1 MRPVVRIISLALL
14 LVSAVEAQ
22 SARAQCPG
30 TPMCPPD
37 DAPCVIAE
45 GTVCEV
51 PAGVYS
57 LGPRTLAVL
66 GELRFLGPAVTVVEA
81 GDVTV
86 GPRGTLRAVQARG
99 RALGG
104 LLRLAAGGSVEIQA
118 AGKAQ
123 GLVDVSGGSG
133 GGTVEIEAQNGV
145 VLRGK
150 ILANGT
156 DGDNGGGQVSIAAL
170 GGDVVVVG
178 GGIEARAASE
188 SGIGG
193 LVDLAAGTGDVVI
206 GAPVTVGRGDC
217 STCEIVVE
225 AARDLRVLGSGG
237 LDAKSTVVSRGTAED
252 GGDGGFIGLSA
263 GGRIEVAGPLTA
275 NGSGAAG
282 GGGDV
287 LILSSGENDVVVA
300 GDVSLNGSNGGDG
313 GSFLVTTG
321 GTLTVSG
328 RVSLKGDG
336 AESGGGDATLGDP
349 TLLLPA
355 ALRLTGTIDASGV
368 AVGGEID
375 VMGQNVVDLSGRL
388 RANASSEGGG
398 GFVTVAGCALTMA
411 ASGRV
416 EALGGGATLLQAGGV
431 MTILGRI
438 RSPDA
443 GANVLQTRG
452 TPPQVSPSAII
463 EPPAIIEANL
473 TIPCCT
479 EACAPPTT
487 TTLPTTTTT
496 TSSTAAPTTTTTSS
510 TAAPTT
516 TTTSSTAAPT
526 TTTTSS
532 TEAPTTTTTSSTA
545 APTTTTTTT
554 SSTVAPTTTTTSS
567 TEAPTTTTTSSTAAP
582 TTTTTVTTPVAT
594 TTTTLA
600 PAEPCEDLPSA
611 GYEAVECRVQLL
623 QGIVTQQPVAALG
636 GTRFANRFRGQ
647 LARMQRAVEKAK
659 SGKQTVP
666 ALRLA
671 RKQLR
676 AFERGIEVA
685 KRRRGMQAD
694 LAEALR
700 TVVQRVANDLALL
713 ARSR

>member
-1 MRPVVRIISLALL
+1 M
-14 LVSAVEAQ
+14 
-22 SARAQCPG
+22 RAQCPG
-30 TPMCPPD
+30 TPMCPPG
-37 DAPCVIAE
+37 DAPCVIAQ

-57 LGPRTLAVL
+57 LGRRPLVVL

-118 AGKAQ
+118 DGKAQ

-156 DGDNGGGQVSIAAL
+156 DGDNSGGQVSIVART
-170 GGDVVVVG
+170 GDVVVG
-178 GGIEARAASE
+178 GAGIEARAASE

-193 LVDLAAGTGDVVI
+193 LVDLAAGTGGVVI
-206 GAPVTVGRGDC
+206 GARVTVGRGDC
-217 STCEIVVE
+217 STCEVVVE
-225 AARDLRVLGSGG
+225 AARDLLVLASGG

-275 NGSGAAG
+275 NGSGSAG

-287 LILSSGENDVVVA
+287 LILSSGENDVLVA

-368 AVGGEID
+368 AAGGEID
-375 VMGQNVVDLSGRL
+375 VTGQNVVDLSGTL
-388 RANASSEGGG
+388 RANASSKGGG
-398 GFVTVAGCALTMA
+398 GFVTVAGCAVTMA

-416 EALGGGATLLQAGGV
+416 EALGGGATLVQAGGV

-438 RSPDA
+438 RSPAA

-452 TPPQVSPSAII
+452 TPPQVSPRAII
-463 EPPAIIEANL
+463 EPPPIIEANL
-473 TIPCCT
+473 EIPCCT

-496 TSSTAAPTTTTTSS
+496 VTTPVATTTTTSSTAAPTTTTTSS
-510 TAAPTT
+510 TEAPTTTTTSSTAVPTT

-545 APTTTTTTT
+545 APTT
-554 SSTVAPTTTTTSS
+554 S
-567 TEAPTTTTTSSTAAP
+567 
-582 TTTTTVTTPVAT
+582 TTVTTPVAT
-594 TTTTLA
+594 TTTTLP

-647 LARMQRAVEKAK
+647 LARTQRAVEKAK

>member
-30 TPMCPPD
+30 TPMCPPG

-170 GGDVVVVG
+170 GGDVVVEG

-193 LVDLAAGTGDVVI
+193 LVDLAAGTGGVVI

-217 STCEIVVE
+217 STCEVVVE
-225 AARDLRVLGSGG
+225 AARDLLVLASGG

-275 NGSGAAG
+275 NGSGSAG

-287 LILSSGENDVVVA
+287 LILSSGENDVLVA

-368 AVGGEID
+368 AAGGEID
-375 VMGQNVVDLSGRL
+375 VTGQNVVDLSGTL

-398 GFVTVAGCALTMA
+398 GFVTVAGCAVTMA

-416 EALGGGATLLQAGGV
+416 EALGGGATLVQAGGV
-431 MTILGRI
+431 MAILGRI
-438 RSPDA
+438 RSPAA

-452 TPPQVSPSAII
+452 TPPQVSPRAII
-463 EPPAIIEANL
+463 EPPPIIEANL
-473 TIPCCT
+473 EIPCCT

-496 TSSTAAPTTTTTSS
+496 TSSTTAPTTTTSSTEVPTTTTLPPTTTTSS
-510 TAAPTT
+510 TAAP
-516 TTTSSTAAPT
+516 
-526 TTTTSS
+526 
-532 TEAPTTTTTSSTA
+532 
-545 APTTTTTTT
+545 
-554 SSTVAPTTTTTSS
+554 
-567 TEAPTTTTTSSTAAP
+567 TTTTSSTAAP

-594 TTTTLA
+594 TTTTLP

-636 GTRFANRFRGQ
+636 GARFANRFRGQ
-647 LARMQRAVEKAK
+647 LARMQRAVAKAK

-685 KRRRGMQAD
+685 TRRRGMQAD

-700 TVVQRVANDLALL
+700 TAAQRVANDLALL

>member
-1 MRPVVRIISLALL
+1 M
-14 LVSAVEAQ
+14 
-22 SARAQCPG
+22 RAQCPG
-30 TPMCPPD
+30 TPMCPPG
-37 DAPCVIAE
+37 DAPCVIAQ

-57 LGPRTLAVL
+57 LGPRPLVVL
-66 GELRFLGPAVTVVEA
+66 GELRFLGSATTVVEA

-118 AGKAQ
+118 DGKAQ

-156 DGDNGGGQVSIAAL
+156 DGDNSGGQVSIVART
-170 GGDVVVVG
+170 GDVVVG
-178 GGIEARAASE
+178 GAGIEARAASE

-193 LVDLAAGTGDVVI
+193 LVDLAAGTGGVVI

-217 STCEIVVE
+217 STCEVVVE
-225 AARDLRVLGSGG
+225 AARDLLVLASGG

-275 NGSGAAG
+275 NGSGSAG

-287 LILSSGENDVVVA
+287 LILSSGENDVLVA

-368 AVGGEID
+368 AAGGEID
-375 VMGQNVVDLSGRL
+375 VTGQNVVDLSGTL
-388 RANASSEGGG
+388 RANASSKGGG
-398 GFVTVAGCALTMA
+398 GFVTVAGCAVTMA

-416 EALGGGATLLQAGGV
+416 EALGGGATLVQAGGV

-438 RSPDA
+438 RSPAA

-452 TPPQVSPSAII
+452 TPPQVSPRAII
-463 EPPAIIEANL
+463 EPPPIIEANL
-473 TIPCCT
+473 EIPCCT

-496 TSSTAAPTTTTTSS
+496 VTTPV
-510 TAAPTT
+510 ATT

-545 APTTTTTTT
+545 
-554 SSTVAPTTTTTSS
+554 V
-567 TEAPTTTTTSSTAAP
+567 PTTTTTSSTAAP
-582 TTTTTVTTPVAT
+582 TTSTTVTTPVAT
-594 TTTTLA
+594 TTTTLP

-611 GYEAVECRVQLL
+611 DYEAVECRVQLL

-647 LARMQRAVEKAK
+647 LARTQRAVEKAK